1 MSIARYFAKPAKTT
15 TSAPFLTGTTV
26 FSVTGGYPVGQL
38 DVFMN
43 GVRLISGDDYTATN
57 GTSFTLTNAA
67 LPGDVVQ
74 YTVYPASPLSYLS
87 TGGGTVSGAITVGPA
102 ANPLIVSSN
111 TNDGLTVNSTLSPSL
126 IWQRSGVIRGYDA
139 VANTAGDFV
148 PGTAVDDRVFR
159 SANGFVWGSTTTRF
173 ASLTSAGVLDLPF
186 GQIKFPATVNIS
198 TDGTTLD
205 DYEEGTWTPT
215 FTATTTNPT
224 VTYAAT
230 RYGHYT
236 KIGKAV
242 ILQGRIGLSATSG
255 GTGSLRISG
264 LPFVPA
270 SGAQAQAGSVGYRAN
285 WTTQGPNNC
294 YVETG
299 LAQIQLGVFTATSFT
314 ATTPANL
321 SATADVVFG
330 VAYMTDA

>member
-26 FSVTGGYPVGQL
+26 FPVTGGYPVGQL

-74 YTVYPASPLSYLS
+74 YTVYPVSPLSFLS
-87 TGGGTVSGAITVGPA
+87 TGGGTVTGVVTIGPA
-102 ANPLIVSSN
+102 DNPLTVSAN
-111 TNDGLTVNSTLSPSL
+111 TNNGLTIDSTFSPSL
-126 IWQRSGVIRGYDA
+126 IWERSGVIRAYDA
-139 VANTAGDFV
+139 VVNTASDFV

-159 SANGFVWGSTTTRF
+159 GVNNFVWGSASTRL

-186 GQIKFPATVNIS
+186 GQIRFPAAINVS
-198 TDGTTLD
+198 TDANTLD

-255 GTGSLRISG
+255 GTGNLRISG

-270 SGAQAQAGSVGYRAN
+270 TGSQAQAGAVGYRAN

-299 LAQIQLGVFTATSFT
+299 LAQISLGFVTATGFT
-314 ATTPANL
+314 FNTPANL
-321 SATADVVFG
+321 SAAADVVFSA
-330 VAYMTDA
+330 AYMTDA